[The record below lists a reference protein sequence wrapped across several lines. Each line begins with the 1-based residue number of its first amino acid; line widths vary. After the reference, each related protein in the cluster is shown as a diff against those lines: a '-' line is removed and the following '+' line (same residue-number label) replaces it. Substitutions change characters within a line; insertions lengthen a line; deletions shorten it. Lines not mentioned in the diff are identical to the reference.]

1 MQYWIFQGNPK
12 KYDVDGYLQKYDYV
26 YWGLKQHEDKI
37 LKGDTVFFWRA
48 QGGTKNPYGLIA
60 KGIIKEPKVLRNQIK
75 YPKNLGNEFWEEEFT
90 VYEVVSGVQIVETRH
105 TPGDGMMTSDLIKSD
120 NLLTNLQIVKVKT
133 GTNFLISE
141 KEGKHIDK
149 LWNQQSK
156 GNPDWTEEEIT
167 SIVSDYF
174 SMLSKELD
182 EAPYNKSEHR
192 RSLKGLLNNR
202 SDGSIEFKHQNI
214 SAVLVELG
222 CPYIDGYKP
231 RYNYQSSLIDLIG
244 SYLDDNQILYE
255 KFTSINKKDPQS
267 SYKKDKSILDCLT
280 DPPDPKP
287 PKKRKPINW
296 ESKTGTKKDYLGQ
309 DSKNEKLGKSGEE
322 FVVDYEKMRLKV
334 AGKPELAEKVEHV
347 SQTKGDGLGYDVLSF
362 NDDGSVR
369 WIEVKT
375 TNYGKSYP
383 FPIEWTEVQCSI
395 DNPDKFYLYRVY
407 NFRNQ
412 DRGLYY
418 LKGSVEENFELKPK
432 TYIASVRNNTKN

>member
-48 QGGTKNPYGLIA
+48 QGGTNNPYGLIA
-60 KGIIKEPKVLRNQIK
+60 KGIIKEPKVLKNQIK

-90 VYEVVSGVQIVETRH
+90 VYEVVSGIQIVETRH
-105 TPGDGMMTSDLIKSD
+105 TPEKGMMTSDLIKSD

-141 KEGKHIDK
+141 QEGKHIDK
-149 LWNQQSK
+149 LWNKKTK
-156 GNPDWTEEEIT
+156 GVIDWTEKENKLI
-167 SIVSDYF
+167 ISDYF

-182 EAPYNKSEHR
+182 ETSYNKSEHR
-192 RSLKGLLNNR
+192 RSLKGLLNKR
-202 SDGSIEFKHQNI
+202 SDYSIECKHGNI

-231 RYNYQSSLIDLIG
+231 REHLQLSLIDLIKI
-244 SYLDDNQILYE
+244 YLNDNQTLSD
-255 KFTSINKKDPQS
+255 KFTSINEKDPQS

-280 DPPDPKP
+280 DPPKPKP
-287 PKKRKPINW
+287 PKKIKPIIW

-309 DSKNEKLGKSGEE
+309 GSKNEKLGKLGEE
-322 FVVDYEKMRLKV
+322 FVVDYEKVRLKV
-334 AGKPELAEKVEHV
+334 AGKPELAERVEHV
-347 SQTKGDGLGYDVLSF
+347 SQTEGDGLGYDVLSF
-362 NDDGSVR
+362 NDDGSER

-375 TNYGKSYP
+375 TNYGKSSS

-395 DNPDKFYLYRVY
+395 DNPGNFYLYRVY

-412 DRGLYY
+412 TPNLYC

-432 TYIASVRNNTKN
+432 TYIASA